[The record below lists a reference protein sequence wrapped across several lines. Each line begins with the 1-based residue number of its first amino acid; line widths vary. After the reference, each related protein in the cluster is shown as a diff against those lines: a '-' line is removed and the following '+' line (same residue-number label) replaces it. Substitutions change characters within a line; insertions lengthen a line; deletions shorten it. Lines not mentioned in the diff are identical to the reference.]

1 MGAVARSAL
10 TKNLI
15 RLLPVQDRKDEGSED
30 LLVRSSVHADDR
42 TGEATAAAKRREEA
56 KTLAQLDYFWRGQ

>member
-15 RLLPVQDRKDEGSED
+15 RLLPVQDRKDEGSRD
-30 LLVRSSVHADDR
+30 LLARSPVHANDR
-42 TGEATAAAKRREEA
+42 TGETMAAAQQRDREEA
-56 KTLAQLDYFWRGQ
+56 KTLA